1 MKDKYLPQNER
12 KKILL
17 ISDDLRAHSGVGN
30 ISKAIV
36 LNSSHHYNWCQIAG
50 GINHAEKG
58 KIISLSD
65 DANKHSN
72 TDDAYVML
80 YPSDGYGNAE
90 VLRAVIE
97 KEKPDALMLF
107 TDPRSFIWVFA
118 MENEIR
124 NKIPIIYLNIWDSL
138 PAPQYNREY
147 YESCDL
153 LMAISKQTKN
163 INKLVLDAGDIPWND
178 LDNQ

>member
-58 KIISLSD
+58 QTISLSD
-65 DANKHSN
+65 STNKHLN
-72 TDDAYVML
+72 IDDAHVML
-80 YPSDGYGNAE
+80 YPTDGYGNAE

-124 NKIPIIYLNIWDSL
+124 NKIHHLFQARGKDFDHVNGLLAFIYSVDRI
-138 PAPQYNREY
+138 AY
-147 YESCDL
+147 
-153 LMAISKQTKN
+153 KKN
-163 INKLVLDAGDIPWND
+163 L
-178 LDNQ
+178 